1 MRSEQLEDIQ
11 ARERLLNQQ
20 LEDTAFEAKKLRG
33 LQEEE
38 EEFFYQTGQVFDGL
52 LEQFSKN
59 QFSWYLEDQLEGLKY
74 DHRTIQDAVE
84 EEVQLYK
91 QQQRSIEEK
100 QSDLAFERLELQ
112 NSEERLEAQR

>member
-1 MRSEQLEDIQ
+1 MKTEQLEEIQ
-11 ARERLLNQQ
+11 VKERLLDLQ
-20 LEDTAFEAKKLRG
+20 LEDVAYEEKRLRL
-33 LQEEE
+33 LQEDEK
-38 EEFFYQTGQVFDGL
+38 EFFYQTAQVFDGL